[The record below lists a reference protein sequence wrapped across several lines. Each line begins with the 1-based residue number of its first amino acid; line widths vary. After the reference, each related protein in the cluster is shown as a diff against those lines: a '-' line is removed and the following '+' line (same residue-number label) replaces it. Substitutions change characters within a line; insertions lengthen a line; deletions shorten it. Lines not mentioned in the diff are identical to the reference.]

1 MDTHGKSVRKVAMS
15 RKIYVLDT
23 SVYLTD
29 FSSLK
34 AFDNNDIIIP
44 LKVLEE
50 IDKHKK
56 RQDSVGSNARQ
67 IIRSFDELRERGSLF
82 EGVSL
87 DADNP
92 ESGKVYAKSFD
103 PTVIPPDWA
112 LSDPDNMIIATALTE
127 KINNSDVKVILV
139 SRDINM
145 RVKCDSI
152 NLETQDYFDSQVVQS
167 IDHVYTGF
175 STYIVDD
182 RDIDDFYNG
191 EEIVIDRDEGL
202 ELYHNQFVI
211 LTSSRSEKKTAI
223 AQFRGYGVPLG
234 KVTSYRKEVWGI
246 KPRNKEQN
254 CALSLLMDP
263 DIALVS
269 LIGKAGSGKT
279 LCAIA
284 AGLQQT
290 IEETGRP
297 CYSRLIVSRPVQ
309 PLGKDI
315 GFLPGT
321 MEEKMAPWLKP
332 IEDNLKFLMGN
343 DQLTLE
349 MYMDNGKIEIEALTY
364 IRGRSISNAYIIIDE
379 AQNLTQHELKTII
392 TRVGEGT
399 KIVLTGD
406 VEQIDNIY
414 IDEVTNGLT
423 YGVEKLK
430 DHRITGHITLK
441 RGERSELATL
451 AAKNL

>member
-1 MDTHGKSVRKVAMS
+1 
-15 RKIYVLDT
+15 
-23 SVYLTD
+23 
-29 FSSLK
+29 
-34 AFDNNDIIIP
+34 
-44 LKVLEE
+44 
-50 IDKHKK
+50 
-56 RQDSVGSNARQ
+56 
-67 IIRSFDELRERGSLF
+67 
-82 EGVSL
+82 
-87 DADNP
+87 
-92 ESGKVYAKSFD
+92 
-103 PTVIPPDWA
+103 
-112 LSDPDNMIIATALTE
+112 MIIGTALTE
-127 KINNSDVKVILV
+127 KNKSDSKVILV

-145 RVKCDSI
+145 RVKCDSV
-152 NLETQDYFDSQVVQS
+152 NLDTQDYFDSQVVQS
-167 IDHVYTGF
+167 IEHVYTGF
-175 STYIVDD
+175 CTYRVQDNVV
-182 RDIDDFYNG
+182 DDFYNG
-191 EEIVIDRDEGL
+191 EDVFIEQVPEQ
-202 ELYHNQFVI
+202 ELCVNQFIV
-211 LTSSRSEKKTAI
+211 LTSDRSEKKTAI
-223 AQFRGYGVPLG
+223 AQFKGYSNPL
-234 KVTSYRKEVWGI
+234 KKLVTFKNEVWGVR
-246 KPRNKEQN
+246 PRNKEQN
-254 CALSLLMDP
+254 CALNLLMDP
-263 DIALVS
+263 NISLVS

-290 IEETGRP
+290 LEETRKP
-297 CYSRLIVSRPVQ
+297 LYSRLIVSRPVQ

-343 DQLTLE
+343 DSLTLE

-430 DHRITGHITLK
+430 DESITGHITLR

-451 AAKNL
+451 AAKKL